1 MSLNPYKEAWLSNSM
16 MEYAASRPL
25 QRQMVQSKKRQK
37 RITPQQATQVVARQK
52 AEATLMKGAHSLAK
66 HAAQSQIKGKLGIG
80 LRVTGR
86 IGTRLIPIVGTA
98 MLAYD
103 LYRAYEYLTE

>member
-1 MSLNPYKEAWLSNSM
+1 MK
-16 MEYAASRPL
+16 
-25 QRQMVQSKKRQK
+25 SKVKRK
-37 RITPQQATQVVARQK
+37 TITPKQATQIAAKQK
-52 AEATLMKGAHSLAK
+52 AEATLIKGAHSLAK

-86 IGTRLIPIVGTA
+86 VGVRVIPIVGTA

>member
-1 MSLNPYKEAWLSNSM
+1 M
-16 MEYAASRPL
+16 
-25 QRQMVQSKKRQK
+25 
-37 RITPQQATQVVARQK
+37 TPQQGANLVARQK
-52 AEATLMKGAHSLAK
+52 AEASVLKGMHTLSK
-66 HAAQSQIKGKLGIG
+66 HAAQSQIKGKVGIG
-80 LRVTGR
+80 LRVGGR

>member
-1 MSLNPYKEAWLSNSM
+1 
-16 MEYAASRPL
+16 ME
-25 QRQMVQSKKRQK
+25 SKKKSK
-37 RITPQQATQVVARQK
+37 RITPRQAASIAAEQK
-52 AEATLMKGAHSLAK
+52 AQATLMKGAHSLAK

-86 IGTRLIPIVGTA
+86 IGVRAIPIVGTA

>member
-1 MSLNPYKEAWLSNSM
+1 MNAYKEAWLSECM
-16 MEYAASRPL
+16 RDYAYSRPL
-25 QRQMVQSKKRQK
+25 QRRVMEGKKASRK
-37 RITPQQATQVVARQK
+37 ITPTQAAEVVARQK
-52 AEATLMKGAHSLAK
+52 VEASLIKGAHSLAK

-86 IGTRLIPIVGTA
+86 VGTRLIPIVGTA

-103 LYRAYEYLTE
+103 LYRAYEYLTD

>member
-1 MSLNPYKEAWLSNSM
+1 M

-25 QRQMVQSKKRQK
+25 QKSVMSARKKRKQL
-37 RITPQQATQVVARQK
+37 TPQKGANLVARQK
-52 AEATLMKGAHSLAK
+52 AEASVLKGAHTLFK
-66 HAAQSQIKGKLGIG
+66 HAAQSQIKGKVGIG
-80 LRVTGR
+80 LRVGGR

-98 MLAYD
+98 MIAYD

>member
-1 MSLNPYKEAWLSNSM
+1 LNPYKEAWLSNSM

-25 QRQMVQSKKRQK
+25 QRQVVQSKKRQK

-52 AEATLMKGAHSLAK
+52 AEASLMKGAHSLAK
-66 HAAQSQIKGKLGIG
+66 HAAQSQIKGKVGIG